1 MTRSRFSAV
10 SLLLAVFVLGALAG
24 HFGPSFLEP
33 HGSGASR
40 LARGRE
46 GILTRLNSEL
56 QLSTTQQDSI
66 RAILQR
72 HEPAM
77 DSMWREV
84 RPRFDSLRD
93 VVRSEIRVQLTPD
106 QQRKYTEMNER
117 RDREYRERRT
127 DARD

>member
-1 MTRSRFSAV
+1 MTRSRLSAAG
-10 SLLLAVFVLGALAG
+10 LLLAVFALGALAG
-24 HFGPSFLEP
+24 HFGPPAMEH
-33 HGSGASR
+33 HGAGASR
-40 LARGRE
+40 LTRGRE

-93 VVRSEIRVQLTPD
+93 VVRAEIRVQLTPD

-117 RDREYRERRT
+117 RDREYRQRGT

>member
-1 MTRSRFSAV
+1 MTRSRFSAA

-24 HFGPSFLEP
+24 HFGPSFLGP
-33 HGSGASR
+33 QGSGTSR

-117 RDREYRERRT
+117 RDREYRQRRT
-127 DARD
+127 DAKD

>member
-1 MTRSRFSAV
+1 MTRSRLSAAG
-10 SLLLAVFVLGALAG
+10 LLLAVFALGAVAG
-24 HFGPSFLEP
+24 HYGPSLVE
-33 HGSGASR
+33 HRAAGASR
-40 LARGRE
+40 LARGLE
-46 GILTRLNSEL
+46 GILTRLNTEL

-66 RAILQR
+66 RAILHR
-72 HEPAM
+72 HGPAM

-93 VVRSEIRVQLTPD
+93 VVRSEIRSQLTPD